1 MATTVTTSTSWFS
14 RLGNSFKNIF
24 IGFILVIGAIVLLF
38 WNEGRAVKT
47 EQSLKE
53 GLSVVISASSD
64 KRDSKNDGK
73 LIHFSGLAQVQSI
86 LADGE
91 FGVSGNALKMKRVI
105 EVYQWKEE
113 AKSKTIEKLGG
124 GTETT
129 TTYTYSKDWSDRLI
143 DSSNFKESEQH
154 QNPTAKLFKDKEW
167 ISQGVTVGAYSITED
182 MLSTL
187 SGYQPLPVTQ
197 AMLDVQTTTTTAQL
211 QLVGNTIYYQTKDV
225 TLPEIGNTRIY
236 YEIVSPQDLSI
247 VYKQSGETLVPYQT
261 KNGETISMIQLGKSS
276 AEEMFKNAEESN
288 KTMTWILRIVGAL
301 LMFIGFQLILG
312 VLPVIGSVIPFVGRI
327 IGVGTGIVSFLLT
340 LIIVSIDIAIAW
352 ITYRPLIGIALLAVA
367 GAGYVFLMKKSK
379 KIE

>member
-24 IGFILVIGAIVLLF
+24 IGFILVIGAIVFLF

-53 GLSVVISASSD
+53 GLSVVISASSS
-64 KRDSKNDGK
+64 KRDPNNDGK

-91 FGVSGNALKMKRVI
+91 FGVSGNALKMKRLI

-167 ISQGVTVGAYSITED
+167 ISQGVTVGAYSITEN

-197 AMLDVQTTTTTAQL
+197 AMLDVQTTTATAQL
-211 QLVGNTIYYQTKDV
+211 QLVGNTIYYQTKDI
-225 TLPEIGNTRIY
+225 TLPEIGNTRIH
-236 YEIVSPQDLSI
+236 YEIVSPQDVSI
-247 VYKQSGETLVPYQT
+247 VYKQSGETLIPYQT
-261 KNGETISMIQLGKSS
+261 KNGETISMIQLGKST

-288 KTMTWILRIVGAL
+288 KTMTWIIRIVGGF
-301 LMFIGFQLILG
+301 LMFVGFQLILG

-327 IGVGTGIVSFLLT
+327 IGMGVGLVSSLLT
-340 LIIVSIDIAIAW
+340 LIVASIVIAIAW
-352 ITYRPLIGIALLAVA
+352 IAYRPVIGIALLIIAVSA
-367 GAGYVFLMKKSK
+367 YVFLMKNSK

>member
-53 GLSVVISASSD
+53 GLSVVISASSS
-64 KRDSKNDGK
+64 KRDPNNDGK

-113 AKSKTIEKLGG
+113 AKSKTIEKVGG

-167 ISQGVTVGAYSITED
+167 ISQGVTVGAYSITEN

-211 QLVGNTIYYQTKDV
+211 QLVGNTIYYQTKDI
-225 TLPEIGNTRIY
+225 TLPEIGNTRIH
-236 YEIVSPQDLSI
+236 YEIVSPQDVSI
-247 VYKQSGETLVPYQT
+247 VYKQSGETLIPYQT
-261 KNGETISMIQLGKSS
+261 KNGETISMIQLGKST

-288 KTMTWILRIVGAL
+288 KTMTWIIRIVGGF
-301 LMFIGFQLILG
+301 LMFVGFQLILG
-312 VLPVIGSVIPFVGRI
+312 VLPVIGSVIPFVGKI
-327 IGVGTGIVSFLLT
+327 VGMGVGLVSGLLT
-340 LIIVSIDIAIAW
+340 LIVASIVIAIAW
-352 ITYRPLIGIALLAVA
+352 IAYRPLIGIALLAVA

>member
-53 GLSVVISASSD
+53 GLSVVISASSS
-64 KRDSKNDGK
+64 KRDPKNEGK

-167 ISQGVTVGAYSITED
+167 ISQGVTVGAYSITEN

-225 TLPEIGNTRIY
+225 TLPEIGNTRIH
-236 YEIVSPQDLSI
+236 YEIVSPQDVSV

-261 KNGETISMIQLGKSS
+261 KNGETISMIQLGKST

-288 KTMTWILRIVGAL
+288 KTMTWIIRIVGGF
-301 LMFIGFQLILG
+301 LMFVGFQLILG
-312 VLPVIGSVIPFVGRI
+312 VLPVIGSVIPFVGKI
-327 IGVGTGIVSFLLT
+327 IGMGVGLVSGLLT
-340 LIIVSIDIAIAW
+340 LIVASIVIAIAW
-352 ITYRPLIGIALLAVA
+352 IAYRPLIGIALLAVA